1 MITHALISGPS
12 SAACAIS
19 GTGSSNPSTKAPP
32 AAAVLASNER
42 RSICP
47 VAVMATSKSFS
58 SAGRS
63 VDSGTDALVG
73 ATAADIGDRVINIG
87 VGRFWPILEQ
97 RHNGHDHSALA
108 VSALR
113 DIVINPRLVDGV
125 ERAVLGKSLDGR
137 DLCPRRDRGDR
148 H

>member
-12 SAACAIS
+12 SAACAMS
-19 GTGSSNPSTKAPP
+19 GTGNSNPSTKAPP
-32 AAAVLASNER
+32 AAAVLARNER

-47 VAVMATSKSFS
+47 VAVMATSILS

-73 ATAADIGDRVINIG
+73 AAAADIGDCVINVGI
-87 VGRFWPILEQ
+87 GRFWPILQQ
-97 RHNGHDHSALA
+97 RHNGHNHSALA

-113 DIVINPRLVDGV
+113 DIVIDPRLLDGV
-125 ERAVLGKSLDGR
+125 ERAVLG
-137 DLCPRRDRGDR
+137 
-148 H
+148 